1 MRQSS
6 SPGVTSTT
14 VDAASDDQSEPDDRM
29 AVLDIRHFLLLLLEE
44 GMTIF
49 YQPFT
54 GRVIEPQLFG
64 ALISA
69 MSMFYADGSGP
80 SGQRIP
86 QDLEFRGYR
95 ASASYGDLVTGVF
108 LHHGR
113 VPEGLVAG
121 LERFIS
127 VFESEYG
134 LVLKRW
140 DGDARLFNLTDL
152 RRELFESLNCPDLLP
167 HELTLRAMLSLQ
179 REPYGAILGE
189 LRRYTARRGQFF
201 FGDAVRRLSSPGNYS
216 DWKAHLLL
224 SEMRTRG
231 LI

>member
-1 MRQSS
+1 
-6 SPGVTSTT
+6 VST
-14 VDAASDDQSEPDDRM
+14 ASDSQSEADDRI
-29 AVLDIRHFLLLLLEE
+29 AVVDIKQFLLLLLEE
-44 GMTIF
+44 GRTIF

-54 GRVIEPQLFG
+54 ARAFEPQLFG

-69 MSMFYADGSGP
+69 MSTFHADGTSP
-80 SGQRIP
+80 VGQRIP
-86 QDLEFRGYR
+86 EDLEFRGYR
-95 ASASYGDLVTGVF
+95 SSASYGGLVTGVF
-108 LHHGR
+108 LQHGR
-113 VPEGLVAG
+113 VPDGLVAG
-121 LERFIS
+121 LQRFIS
-127 VFESEYG
+127 MFESEYG

-189 LRRYTARRGQFF
+189 LRRHTARRGQFF